1 MKLFETYQDLISYY
15 KNIQIEIEKSY
26 YEKHHIK
33 PRCMGGDNSQEN
45 LIKLPFEA
53 HIQAHLLLYKECEN
67 LKDKKRNLL
76 AAMIISGQ
84 RHISADEL
92 MLKLQDKEF
101 CDMIN
106 FIRQNANK
114 KNIGRVC
121 IHKDEIV
128 KKVFPDELEKFL
140 EDGFEVG
147 MPKSFILKINATKE
161 IRGNLHKGNGGYK
174 FTNEDKLEISKRT
187 KEGMQKAKE
196 KGISVGRP
204 IGLAASNKGKIQI
217 TDGIHNKYIFENEAI
232 PAGWNIGSTQR
243 HPPKKWMT
251 NGTDSLAVTF
261 DKIDEYLSK
270 GWHYGRV
277 MKKRDA
283 E

>member
-1 MKLFETYQDLISYY
+1 MKLFETYQELISYY
-15 KNIQIEIEKSY
+15 KDIQDEVEKTY

-33 PRCMGGDNSQEN
+33 PKCMGGSNSQEN
-45 LIKLPFEA
+45 LIMLPFEA

-84 RHISADEL
+84 RHISADETL
-92 MLKLQDKEF
+92 LKLQDQNF

-114 KNIGRVC
+114 KNVGRIC
-121 IHKDEIV
+121 IHKDEVI

-140 EDGFEVG
+140 EDGFEIG
-147 MPKSFILKINATKE
+147 MPKSFILKVNATKE
-161 IRGNLHKGNGGYK
+161 VKGNLHKGNGGYK
-174 FTNEDKLEISKRT
+174 LTNEDKLKISKRT

-204 IGLAASNKGKIQI
+204 IGCDASNKGKIQI
-217 TDGIHNKYIFENEAI
+217 TDGVKNRYIFKDETI
-232 PAGWNIGSTQR
+232 PNGWHLGSTQ
-243 HPPKKWMT
+243 HHTDEEKAKQHGKWVN
-251 NGTDSLAVTF
+251 NGVKNLKVSENEISKYLDS
-261 DKIDEYLSK
+261 
-270 GWHYGRV
+270 GWSLG
-277 MKKRDA
+277 MK
-283 E
+283 